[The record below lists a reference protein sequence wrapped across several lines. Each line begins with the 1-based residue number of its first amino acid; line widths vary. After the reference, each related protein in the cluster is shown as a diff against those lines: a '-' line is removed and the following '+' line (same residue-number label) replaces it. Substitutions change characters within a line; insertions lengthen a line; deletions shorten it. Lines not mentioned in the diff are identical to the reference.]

1 MLHYVMPKRSYHN
14 RLITQWQ
21 WRHSNRC
28 CVHLPLIYK
37 NLNNGRVESPSF
49 IFSQW
54 LLKVDELQEVSPK
67 SSVEWIPEYPV
78 GVLEV
83 GVAPEVHVLIRRE
96 IHSSMIKLKSQKK
109 DSTTSNIKA
118 QTSSHSIPTVL
129 KLETVNSITLIMK
142 LSWQQQHI
150 LK

>member
-1 MLHYVMPKRSYHN
+1 
-14 RLITQWQ
+14 
-21 WRHSNRC
+21 
-28 CVHLPLIYK
+28 VHLPLIYK

-96 IHSSMIKLKSQKK
+96 IHSSMIKLKSQKRL
-109 DSTTSNIKA
+109 DHIK
-118 QTSSHSIPTVL
+118 H
-129 KLETVNSITLIMK
+129 
-142 LSWQQQHI
+142 
-150 LK
+150 